1 MFPNEAYSQADL
13 RCVDLDPPGNVY
25 QEGKRGET
33 DGCWADAIQARS
45 EAVSA
50 ECMRG
55 LVGYS
60 CSEHLISATPSYQDG
75 KRLTSAPTVP
85 VARGHTCE
93 SIRSHQSFILV
104 PHVGA
109 STVQRILQSP

>member
-1 MFPNEAYSQADL
+1 MFPNEAYFRADL

-25 QEGKRGET
+25 QEGKHGET

-50 ECMRG
+50 ECTRG

-60 CSEHLISATPSYQDG
+60 CSEHLISAMPNYQD
-75 KRLTSAPTVP
+75 RMALTSAPIVP
-85 VARGHTCE
+85 IARGHDCE
-93 SIRSHQSFILV
+93 SI
-104 PHVGA
+104 
-109 STVQRILQSP
+109 